1 MSRIAEQNS
10 GPRAQG
16 PSVRIF
22 LSKKCI
28 RLCPYS
34 KKLNLFQKYSIKS
47 IFFQKILINFKK
59 NARELFI
66 FQKTYT
72 RNGLFKGRKN
82 FLVVTA
88 STYVKLQQAYISE
101 SVAIGDWGVIGYKG
115 PGDEDVKSDLTGG
128 GKSHTTNFEYT
139 ESQTFVNNTVAL
151 GSSDIIG
158 WNAKNLA
165 KLNDCASAINW
176 QVKVKENT
184 NSAGDAEFTAT
195 VLNQAT
201 CLALAPNFEKIG
213 K

>member
-1 MSRIAEQNS
+1 MPNRV
-10 GPRAQG
+10 P
-16 PSVRIF
+16 
-22 LSKKCI
+22 L
-28 RLCPYS
+28 L
-34 KKLNLFQKYSIKS
+34 LFFSS
-47 IFFQKILINFKK
+47 
-59 NARELFI
+59 
-66 FQKTYT
+66 
-72 RNGLFKGRKN
+72 
-82 FLVVTA
+82 
-88 STYVKLQQAYISE
+88 YVKMQQAYISE

-128 GKSHTTNFEYT
+128 GKSHTTNLEYT
-139 ESQTFVNNTVAL
+139 ESQTFANNTVAL

-165 KLNDCASAINW
+165 KLNDCNPAINW

>member
-1 MSRIAEQNS
+1 M
-10 GPRAQG
+10 
-16 PSVRIF
+16 
-22 LSKKCI
+22 
-28 RLCPYS
+28 
-34 KKLNLFQKYSIKS
+34 
-47 IFFQKILINFKK
+47 
-59 NARELFI
+59 
-66 FQKTYT
+66 
-72 RNGLFKGRKN
+72 
-82 FLVVTA
+82 
-88 STYVKLQQAYISE
+88 QQAYISE

-128 GKSHTTNFEYT
+128 GKSHTTNLEYT
-139 ESQTFVNNTVAL
+139 ESQTFANNTVAL
-151 GSSDIIG
+151 GASDIIG

-165 KLNDCASAINW
+165 KLNDCNPAINW

>member
-47 IFFQKILINFKK
+47 IFFQKILTNFKK

-101 SVAIGDWGVIGYKG
+101 AVAIGNWQIIGYKG
-115 PGDEDVKSDLTGG
+115 PGEEKNHGTVNGGAKSE
-128 GKSHTTNFEYT
+128 TTNFTYEDAASGFT
-139 ESQTFVNNTVAL
+139 SNTVAL
-151 GSSDIIG
+151 ATGI
-158 WNAKNLA
+158 
-165 KLNDCASAINW
+165 
-176 QVKVKENT
+176 T
-184 NSAGDAEFTAT
+184 AG
-195 VLNQAT
+195 
-201 CLALAPNFEKIG
+201 
-213 K
+213 

>member
-47 IFFQKILINFKK
+47 IFFQKILTNFKK

-88 STYVKLQQAYISE
+88 SSYVNMCCIYRSPHKMCLLTFDLLNRKLASVFYGNLHNALDFRLNNFSVFQFRIQQ
-101 SVAIGDWGVIGYKG
+101 VVI
-115 PGDEDVKSDLTGG
+115 VGG
-128 GKSHTTNFEYT
+128 TFCT
-139 ESQTFVNNTVAL
+139 EPRCWIL
-151 GSSDIIG
+151 
-158 WNAKNLA
+158 
-165 KLNDCASAINW
+165 
-176 QVKVKENT
+176 
-184 NSAGDAEFTAT
+184 
-195 VLNQAT
+195 
-201 CLALAPNFEKIG
+201 
-213 K
+213 